1 MQAGSLAGLLHA
13 GPAAAS
19 PADTPPSFDV
29 EEKMSLEGGVVWYN
43 VVLREPAKLTRKIVR
58 VRWSQMEA
66 LSKALHSADGMPGFP
81 DSVYVERKFF
91 KTSDPDKLESRRLE
105 VKVRAASLASATT
118 TAVEPPPAAISCR
131 SAASLTVFW
140 PRAWNSAGVLRAD
153 DGLGTGLQVRHLHA
167 ERGTRASTAA
177 VLRTPHGVL

>member
-1 MQAGSLAGLLHA
+1 MLFCLRVARLQQRGSAMQAGSLAGLLHA

-66 LSKALHSADGMPGFP
+66 LSKALHSAEGMPGFP

-118 TAVEPPPAAISCR
+118 TAVAPPTRRHILQKRRQPDGFLA
-131 SAASLTVFW
+131 
-140 PRAWNSAGVLRAD
+140 AGVEFGRCSSS
-153 DGLGTGLQVRHLHA
+153 R
-167 ERGTRASTAA
+167 
-177 VLRTPHGVL
+177 